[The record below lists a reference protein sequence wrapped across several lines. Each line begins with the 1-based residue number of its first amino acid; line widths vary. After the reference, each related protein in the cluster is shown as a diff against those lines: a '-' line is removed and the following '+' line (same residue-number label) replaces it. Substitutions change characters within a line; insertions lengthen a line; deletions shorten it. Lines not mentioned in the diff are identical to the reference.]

1 MDEYGKSSADWYII
15 KFDEHYHV
23 YVKGQFYCSADT
35 ISEAVN
41 EIELLNEEEYTDE
54 QIN

>member
-1 MDEYGKSSADWYII
+1 MDEYEKSSADWCII

-23 YVKGQFYCSADT
+23 YVEGQFYCSADT
-35 ISEAVN
+35 MSEAVN
-41 EIELLNEEEYTDE
+41 EIELLNEEEYANE

>member
-1 MDEYGKSSADWYII
+1 MDECGKSSADWYII

-54 QIN
+54 QIK

>member
-1 MDEYGKSSADWYII
+1 MNEYGKSSADWYII

-54 QIN
+54 RIN

>member
-1 MDEYGKSSADWYII
+1 MDEYEKSSDDWRII
-15 KFDEHYHV
+15 KFDEHYQV

-41 EIELLNEEEYTDE
+41 EIELLNEEEYANE
-54 QIN
+54 